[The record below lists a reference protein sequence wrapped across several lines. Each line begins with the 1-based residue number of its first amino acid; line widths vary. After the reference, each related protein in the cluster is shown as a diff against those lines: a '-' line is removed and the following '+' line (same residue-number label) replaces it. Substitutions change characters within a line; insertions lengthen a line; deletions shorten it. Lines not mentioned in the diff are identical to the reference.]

1 MKGNLSLMT
10 SNKLEKRIV
19 ETNQLIEKAL
29 DRHISTRDDTGL
41 LDVAKYSL
49 MCGGKRIRP
58 FIVLEAY
65 RLFSNKQDITKALPC
80 ACALEMIHTYS
91 LIHDDLPCMDNDD
104 YRRGR
109 LTSHKVY
116 GEDKAL
122 LAGDALLTYAFEVVS
137 YANEL
142 TTEAR
147 INSIQALSRFSGY
160 YGMAGGQMIDLNSER
175 NISSLDQL
183 FKMHSLKTGA
193 LISCALQLGYICA
206 CNTPNNKV
214 LKDLEMVGYN
224 IGIAFQII
232 DDILDKTS
240 NPEVLG
246 KLTGSDEK
254 NGKKTTL
261 SYLSLDEAKEKASNL
276 TDEAISIINEYQKDA
291 DCVLVD
297 LFRYLLD
304 REK

>member
-1 MKGNLSLMT
+1 MM
-10 SNKLEKRIV
+10 SNNLEKRIAD
-19 ETNQLIEKAL
+19 TNQLIEKAL
-29 DRHISTRDDTGL
+29 EKYISVKDDTGL
-41 LDVAKYSL
+41 LEVTKYSL

-65 RLFSNKQDITKALPC
+65 RLFSNDKDITKALPS

-109 LTSHKVY
+109 LTSHKVF

-122 LAGDALLTYAFEVVS
+122 LAGDTLLTYAFEVAS
-137 YANEL
+137 FANEL
-142 TTEAR
+142 TAEAR
-147 INSIQALSRFSGY
+147 LNCIQALSKFAGY
-160 YGMAGGQMIDLNSER
+160 SGMAGGQMIDLNSDK
-175 NISSLDQL
+175 NISTLDQL
-183 FKMHSLKTGA
+183 LKMHSLKTSA
-193 LISCALQLGYICA
+193 LISCALQLGYLCA
-206 CNTPNNKV
+206 CKTPNEKV
-214 LKDLEMVGYN
+214 LQDLEKVGYN

-261 SYLSLDEAKEKASNL
+261 SYLSLDKAMQKASDL
-276 TDEAISIINEYQKDA
+276 TNEAISIINEYKNDT